1 MTTKTISIERDTYEM
16 LAKKRRGRET
26 LSQVVRRL
34 VTDCP
39 ALTVEELEEAMKP
52 FIGIGAGRKARPHH
66 KPQQRHAI
74 A

>member
-1 MTTKTISIERDTYEM
+1 MTTKTVSLDHDTYEM
-16 LAKKRRGRET
+16 LANKRRGRET
-26 LSQVVRRL
+26 ISQVVRRL

-52 FIGIGAGRKARPHH
+52 FIGIGAGRKAKPRH
-66 KPQQRHAI
+66 KMNHRHAL